1 MCMVGVVKSVS
12 TSEEQLNYCIVNN
25 RDCVDGR
32 KKTVSELQFSW
43 KSVFIEYLEKT
54 KYDDVTYSKNIMCSG
69 CILRIFRHYIID
81 SLDQPYEVAT
91 VMVIMTQ
98 VMEMK
103 HQVLKSKQMRSS
115 KYLSAKGTVQI
126 IFK

>member
-1 MCMVGVVKSVS
+1 MGVVKSVS

-43 KSVFIEYLEKT
+43 KSVFIEYSEKT

-81 SLDQPYEVAT
+81 SLDQPYEAT